1 LLRGTLA
8 PPRQI
13 GSGGL
18 IWFCVVELMQSS
30 DDGDVTPMLTGF
42 ITLATRTQNM
52 QTMAF
57 HRRKVLPVLTA
68 SASPPQR
75 P

>member
-1 LLRGTLA
+1 
-8 PPRQI
+8 
-13 GSGGL
+13 
-18 IWFCVVELMQSS
+18 MQSS